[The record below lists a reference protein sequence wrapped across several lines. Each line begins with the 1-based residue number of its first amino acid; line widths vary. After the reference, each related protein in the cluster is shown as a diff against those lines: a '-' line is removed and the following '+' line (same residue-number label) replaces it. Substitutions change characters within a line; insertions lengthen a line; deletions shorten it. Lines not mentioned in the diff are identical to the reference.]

1 MTPGGVMKDN
11 TLHGVKL
18 KEKEELFAQDVAR
31 GLSASDAYRNHYDTS
46 KMQAQSIHTAA
57 SQLKTKVTIRIDELV
72 AAAADVAIVDTS
84 MVLRGLLSEAKN
96 IDEGASHSARV
107 AAWAHLGKHLGMFT
121 DKLEHSGSVHQEVS
135 NLTPEQVIERMKQKQ
150 DEY

>member
-1 MTPGGVMKDN
+1 MNDDALN
-11 TLHGVKL
+11 GVKL

-121 DKLEHSGSVHQEVS
+121 DKVEVS
-135 NLTPEQVIERMKQKQ
+135 GGMAISTISDLMDDLAD
-150 DEY
+150 DETTR

>member
-1 MTPGGVMKDN
+1 MKDN

-96 IDEGASHSARV
+96 IEEGASHSARV

-121 DKLEHSGSVHQEVS
+121 DKVELSGGMAISTISDLMDDLS
-135 NLTPEQVIERMKQKQ
+135 N
-150 DEY
+150 DETIR

>member
-1 MTPGGVMKDN
+1 MSNDMPE
-11 TLHGVKL
+11 GVKL

-31 GLSASDAYRNHYDTS
+31 GFSASDAYRNHYDTS

-72 AAAADVAIVDTS
+72 AAAANVAIVDTS
-84 MVLRGLLSEAKN
+84 MVLKGLLSEAKN

-107 AAWAHLGKHLGMFT
+107 AAWAHLGKHLGMFV
-121 DKLEHSGSVHQEVS
+121 DKTELSGSVHQEVS

>member
-1 MTPGGVMKDN
+1 MNDDTP
-11 TLHGVKL
+11 HGVKL

-72 AAAADVAIVDTS
+72 AAAANVAIVDTS

-121 DKLEHSGSVHQEVS
+121 DKVELSGGMAISTISDLMDDLS
-135 NLTPEQVIERMKQKQ
+135 N
-150 DEY
+150 DETIR

>member
-1 MTPGGVMKDN
+1 
-11 TLHGVKL
+11 
-18 KEKEELFAQDVAR
+18 
-31 GLSASDAYRNHYDTS
+31 
-46 KMQAQSIHTAA
+46 MQAQSIHTAA

-72 AAAADVAIVDTS
+72 AAAANVAIVDTS

-121 DKLEHSGSVHQEVS
+121 DKLEHSGSVHQEIS
-135 NLTPEQVIERMKQKQ
+135 NLTPEQVIERMSEKRN
-150 DEY
+150 DY

>member
-1 MTPGGVMKDN
+1 MSNDMPE
-11 TLHGVKL
+11 GVKL

-72 AAAADVAIVDTS
+72 AAAANVAIVDTS

-107 AAWAHLGKHLGMFT
+107 AAWAHLGKHLGMFV
-121 DKLEHSGSVHQEVS
+121 DKTELSGSVHQEIS
-135 NLTPEQVIERMKQKQ
+135 NLTPEQVIERMKEKRN
-150 DEY
+150 DY

>member
-1 MTPGGVMKDN
+1 MSNDMPE
-11 TLHGVKL
+11 GVKL

-31 GLSASDAYRNHYDTS
+31 GFSASDAYRNHYDTS

-72 AAAADVAIVDTS
+72 AAAANVAIVDTS
-84 MVLRGLLSEAKN
+84 MVLKGLLSEAKN

>member
-1 MTPGGVMKDN
+1 MSNDMPE
-11 TLHGVKL
+11 GVKL

-31 GLSASDAYRNHYDTS
+31 GFSASDAYRNHYDTS

-72 AAAADVAIVDTS
+72 AAAANVAIVDTS
-84 MVLRGLLSEAKN
+84 MVLKGLLSEAKN

-107 AAWAHLGKHLGMFT
+107 AAWAHLGKHLGMFV
-121 DKLEHSGSVHQEVS
+121 DKTELSGSVHQEIS
-135 NLTPEQVIERMKQKQ
+135 NLTPEQVIERMKEKRN
-150 DEY
+150 DY

>member
-1 MTPGGVMKDN
+1 MNDDMPCGVKY
-11 TLHGVKL
+11 KL

>member
-1 MTPGGVMKDN
+1 MSNDMPE
-11 TLHGVKL
+11 GVKL

-72 AAAADVAIVDTS
+72 AAAANVAIVDTS

-107 AAWAHLGKHLGMFT
+107 AAWAHLGKHLGMFV
-121 DKLEHSGSVHQEVS
+121 DKTELSGSVHQEIS
-135 NLTPEQVIERMKQKQ
+135 NLTPEQVIERMKEKR
-150 DEY
+150 DDY

>member
-1 MTPGGVMKDN
+1 MSNDTP
-11 TLHGVKL
+11 HGVKL

-72 AAAADVAIVDTS
+72 AAAANVAIVDTS

-107 AAWAHLGKHLGMFT
+107 AAWAHLGKHLGMFV
-121 DKLEHSGSVHQEVS
+121 DKTELSGSVHQEIS
-135 NLTPEQVIERMKQKQ
+135 NLTPEQVIERMKEKRN
-150 DEY
+150 DY

>member
-1 MTPGGVMKDN
+1 MSNDVPE
-11 TLHGVKL
+11 GVKL

-31 GLSASDAYRNHYDTS
+31 GFSASDAYRNHYDTS

-72 AAAADVAIVDTS
+72 AAAANVAIVDAS

-135 NLTPEQVIERMKQKQ
+135 NLTPEQVIERMKEKRN
-150 DEY
+150 DY

>member
-1 MTPGGVMKDN
+1 MNDDTP
-11 TLHGVKL
+11 HGVKL

-121 DKLEHSGSVHQEVS
+121 DKVEVS
-135 NLTPEQVIERMKQKQ
+135 GGMAISTISDLMDDLAD
-150 DEY
+150 DETTR